1 MGSPFFFF
9 REPARSQHLP
19 EPRARSLEPT
29 DVFLL
34 FMVVIWG
41 ANYSVVKVGL
51 AEIPPRA
58 FNSLRLVIAI
68 GVYLTVLWLGNRH
81 RGVTAS
87 PLSASAQVIRRSDTI
102 GRVEWMQLTALGF
115 VGHFLYQI
123 CFVDGLAGTSVA
135 NSSLILALIPAM
147 VTLSSAAVGHE
158 RISGLYW
165 AGLGLSLVGIYL
177 VVGRGARL
185 TGESVRGDV
194 LTFLAVVCWAIYS
207 VGARPLLARHSP
219 LAVTS
224 YTMGLG
230 GGLYALWNGPAL
242 AATDW
247 SRVTV
252 AGWSAVLFSSLLAL
266 NVGYLI
272 WYAAVQRIGNAR
284 TSVYSN
290 VTPLV
295 ALAFAA
301 LWLGEP
307 VPMAKLLGAIAIIGG
322 VMVTRVAHA
331 PRR

>member
-1 MGSPFFFF
+1 M
-9 REPARSQHLP
+9 P

-34 FMVVIWG
+34 LMVLIWG

-51 AEIPPRA
+51 QELPPRA
-58 FNSLRLVIAI
+58 FNTLRLVIAI
-68 GVYLTVLWLGNRH
+68 GVYLTVLWLGNRNG
-81 RGVTAS
+81 RIADS
-87 PLSASAQVIRRSDTI
+87 PPSARAKVIRRSEAI
-102 GRVEWMQLTALGF
+102 GRVEWMQLTVLGF

-219 LAVTS
+219 LVVTS

-230 GGLYALWNGPAL
+230 GGLYALWNVPVL
-242 AATDW
+242 MATDW

-252 AGWSAVLFSSLLAL
+252 AGWSSLLFSSLLAL

-290 VTPLV
+290 VTPIV

-307 VPMAKLLGAIAIIGG
+307 VGAAKLLGAVAIIGG
-322 VMVTRVAHA
+322 VMVTRRANRSKA
-331 PRR
+331 